1 MKFFAEIKKLEIE
14 MSPQLLSSFS
24 MSSNGEQ
31 IQMFGGE
38 QGNKLEP
45 NGNLFI
51 VNIVKSS

>member
-1 MKFFAEIKKLEIE
+1 
-14 MSPQLLSSFS
+14 

-51 VNIVKSS
+51 VNIVTKQLTIVSSQNFISEKN